1 MIQKA
6 MQLQELMIQKK
17 KTLAI
22 AESCTGGFL
31 SHLITRNP
39 GSSKYFLGSFVTY
52 SESLKQSV
60 LGVKEETL
68 RSFGV
73 VSEQVVLEMIQGV
86 FNLTQADLAL
96 CISGIAGPDGGS
108 EEKPI
113 GTVWIAYGKK
123 GEVVQ
128 TMALKLLGDR
138 FSIIQEASNLC
149 LDFLY
154 KKV

>member
-1 MIQKA
+1 MK
-6 MQLQELMIQKK
+6 LQELMIQQK

-31 SHLITRNP
+31 AHLITQNP

-68 RSFGV
+68 RSFGAV
-73 VSEQVVLEMIQGV
+73 GEQVVLEMIQGL

-96 CISGIAGPDGGS
+96 SISGIAGPDGGS
-108 EEKPI
+108 KEKPI
-113 GTVWIAYGKK
+113 GTVWIALGKK
-123 GEVVQ
+123 GESPQ
-128 TMALKLLGDR
+128 TISFKLLGDR
-138 FSIIQEASNLC
+138 LSIIQEASNLC
-149 LDFLY
+149 LDFLCE
-154 KKV
+154 KI